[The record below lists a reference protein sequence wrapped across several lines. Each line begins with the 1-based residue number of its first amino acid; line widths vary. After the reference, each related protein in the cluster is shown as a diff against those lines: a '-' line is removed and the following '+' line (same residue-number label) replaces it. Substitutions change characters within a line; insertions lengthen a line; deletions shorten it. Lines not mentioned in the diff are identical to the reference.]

1 MVTTDLLCRRV
12 ASACSW
18 HIICYCTPQY
28 NFLGKQTCQCTQL
41 FLLSVNTYV
50 GFSPNVLCGG
60 KRSLPNWFPQLC
72 CNKRSVCAWTSWVQL
87 NWSRCGW
94 LSTSTT
100 SLLCSML
107 CLSLNL
113 ISTVQHSQYGGRFG
127 YLQSEHQQE
136 TLTGSSLNLSYTKQS
151 SSLQGIHSCLQDLF
165 GTCSIHLSL
174 MDIVNNITLHV
185 RTRSLH

>member
-41 FLLSVNTYV
+41 FLLSVNTYA
-50 GFSPNVLCGG
+50 GFPPNVLCGG

-72 CNKRSVCAWTSWVQL
+72 CNKRSVCARTSWVQL

-113 ISTVQHSQYGGRFG
+113 ISTVQHSMVAV
-127 YLQSEHQQE
+127 LVIC
-136 TLTGSSLNLSYTKQS
+136 SLNINRKLSQVPFWILVTWSNPVLCREYLPAYKT
-151 SSLQGIHSCLQDLF
+151 CLALAAF
-165 GTCSIHLSL
+165 IF
-174 MDIVNNITLHV
+174 
-185 RTRSLH
+185 RWWK